1 MKKRLGRRLLSLII
15 AGMLFMNL
23 PINVQAADEIT
34 VDFSQFTGGNW
45 WLDSAGNYGSGE
57 KPDDCVFYTNSGGGH
72 VNNGYSV
79 ALINVTSNAAIGQDY
94 GKQLYNSGTIV
105 STDGCIRYTTNY
117 KKGTII
123 GGTFLNVIMTGGT
136 IKNAIVKG
144 ELRCDEL
151 DSEYV
156 IENVTLEEGAEIKV
170 IKQGGYEIVAN
181 EPGTY
186 TVTVKGEE
194 VTVENE
200 TAPEENT
207 TPETNNSSSCDSDN
221 SDSDAEPEKDT
232 NNKKKEKKPEEPKE
246 SEEQIFNREL
256 LARAAAA
263 KAGDTFAI
271 DATLWHSF
279 SSDVLKELL
288 SKEGVSYTFY
298 YNYEGECFYIT
309 LPAGA
314 VLEEGCEWY
323 GPLKLNA
330 MFGRTMIDKKDL
342 HAAING

>member
-1 MKKRLGRRLLSLII
+1 MCYESSK
-15 AGMLFMNL
+15 
-23 PINVQAADEIT
+23 
-34 VDFSQFTGGNW
+34 
-45 WLDSAGNYGSGE
+45 
-57 KPDDCVFYTNSGGGH
+57 
-72 VNNGYSV
+72 
-79 ALINVTSNAAIGQDY
+79 
-94 GKQLYNSGTIV
+94 
-105 STDGCIRYTTNY
+105 
-117 KKGTII
+117 
-123 GGTFLNVIMTGGT
+123 
-136 IKNAIVKG
+136 
-144 ELRCDEL
+144 
-151 DSEYV
+151 YV
-156 IENVTLEEGAEIKV
+156 IENVTLGEGAEISV
-170 IKQGGYEIVAN
+170 DGEPVAAG
-181 EPGTY
+181 PGTY
-186 TVTVKGEE
+186 TVTVEGEE

-200 TAPEENT
+200 TAPEENPAQGT
-207 TPETNNSSSCDSDN
+207 DNSSSCDSDN
-221 SDSDAEPEKDT
+221 SDSDAEPEKYI

-263 KAGDTFAI
+263 KAGDTVAI